1 MNIILFGGGFDPIH
15 LGHLNMA
22 KQASELL
29 DGEVYFLPSRFSV
42 WKEKS
47 SPIKDKINMIKLAIK
62 DEKRF
67 HIDLFEVNSGKE
79 QNYSIDTVKYFAN
92 KFPSDKLFYL
102 IGTDQVNEFHRWKDA
117 EELST
122 LAQIVYFSRPQM
134 KVKNENVE
142 KYHIQ
147 KLDSDK
153 LVDVSS
159 TEIRELKSLKLTDE
173 VLDYIAKHNL
183 YYMERLH
190 SYLKDKRLS
199 HSVSVAALAYKL
211 ARLHNLKNPDRAYIA
226 GLLHDIG
233 KETESREIM
242 EKEFPEYLDIGTFS
256 YHQFIGSLIAE
267 RDFHIE
273 DKEIIEAIK
282 FHATGNAN
290 MSDLGK
296 IIYAADKIEPTREYD
311 SSDLIKAMMENS
323 LNKGFKIVLQAN
335 KEFLISKGKSYDNRL
350 TSNCFNFYLD
360 K

>member
-22 KQASELL
+22 KQASKII
-29 DGEVYFLPSRFSV
+29 DGDVYFLPSRLSV

-47 SPIKDKINMIKLAIK
+47 APVEDKIKMIELAIK
-62 DEKRF
+62 DEERF

-79 QNYSIDTVKYFAN
+79 HNYSIDTVRYFAK
-92 KFPSDKLFYL
+92 KFPNDKIYYL

-122 LAQIVYFSRPQM
+122 IAQIIYFSRPQM
-134 KVKNENVE
+134 KVKKENVD

-147 KLDSDK
+147 KLDCDD

-159 TEIRELKSLKLTDE
+159 SEIRELKSLKLTDE

-190 SYLKDKRLS
+190 AYLKDKRLS
-199 HSVSVAALAYKL
+199 HCVSVAALAYKV
-211 ARLHNLKNPDRAYIA
+211 AKAHNLENPDRAYIA

-242 EKEFPEYLDIGTFS
+242 EKEFPEFLDIGPFS
-256 YHQFIGSLIAE
+256 YHQFIGSLIAR

-273 DKEIIEAIK
+273 DKEIIEAIE

-296 IIYAADKIEPTREYD
+296 IIYASDKIEPTRSFD
-311 SSDLIKAMMENS
+311 SSDLIKALMEKP
-323 LNKGFKIVLQAN
+323 LDEAFKIVLSAN
-335 KEFLISKGKSYDNRL
+335 RDFLISQKKSYDNRL
-350 TSNCFNFYLD
+350 TSNCFKFYLD
-360 K
+360 